1 MGLDVY
7 FYNRKKIKPEHK
19 VDGID
24 VLKEVSELSAD
35 TELLQAL
42 KRLKEYTLLSEER
55 LNECLV
61 KAINQF
67 VERESDFYDDRHCEV
82 AYFRKF
88 WWILNFFEYTDS
100 DYANDKP
107 VSKEQ
112 IEEARNLAEKTIKM
126 VMKHFTDKGFE
137 IEHSPLEYTGQ
148 TSRWG
153 GKQPEYLTFKNGILS
168 GELEQ
173 EADSICSDIFDCEDS
188 FLFCKVCELY
198 TQFTN
203 ILNETDWDYEQIV
216 LNADW

>member
-19 VDGID
+19 VEGID
-24 VLKEVSELSAD
+24 VLKEVSGLLSD

-42 KRLKEYTLLSEER
+42 KRLKEYTILSEER
-55 LNECLV
+55 LNECLT

-88 WWILNFFEYTDS
+88 WWVLHFFGYADE

-107 VSKEQ
+107 VSKEKL
-112 IEEARNLAEKTIKM
+112 EEAKNIAEKTIKM
-126 VMKHFTDKGFE
+126 VVKHFTDKGFE
-137 IEHSPLEYTGQ
+137 IEHTPLEYTGQ
-148 TSRWG
+148 TSRCG
-153 GKQPEYLTFKNGILS
+153 GRKIDYLTFKNGILS
-168 GELEQ
+168 GELEE
-173 EADSICSDIFDCEDS
+173 EADSICSDIFDCEDP
-188 FLFCKVCELY
+188 FLFCKVCEMY
-198 TQFTN
+198 TQFTQ
-203 ILNETDWDYEQIV
+203 ILNETDWDNEQIV

>member
-19 VDGID
+19 VDGVD

-173 EADSICSDIFDCEDS
+173 EADSICSNTFDCEDS
-188 FLFCKVCELY
+188 FLFCKVCEMY
-198 TQFTN
+198 TQFTQ
-203 ILNETDWDYEQIV
+203 ILKETDWDNEQIV